1 MPAKDRYHGIVAQSL
16 IKDGWAITHD
26 QFTIVLPERFLWIDL
41 RAIKAAE
48 QTAVL
53 IEVKGLESASA
64 VEALALAVGKY
75 VLYRTAL
82 ELSAIDE
89 PLYLAV
95 PVAAFDGILSE
106 TLGRHLIEN
115 LNIHLVVFEPEQM
128 EIVQWIP

>member
-1 MPAKDRYHGIVAQSL
+1 MPAKDRYHDTVTQSL
-16 IKDGWAITHD
+16 IKDGWAITHN

-41 RAIKAAE
+41 RAVKATE
-48 QTAVL
+48 QTAIL

-64 VEALALAVGKY
+64 VEALAMAVGKY
-75 VLYRTAL
+75 MLYRSAL

-95 PVAAFDGILSE
+95 PVRAFRGILSE
-106 TLGRHLIEN
+106 TVGRYLIQE
-115 LNIHLVVFEPEQM
+115 LNIHLVVFDPEQT